1 LDKNKNRNYLVAVI
15 GAGPAG
21 LYASQYLARQGLE
34 VVLFNREIKPG
45 GLVEYGIYP
54 SKHKL
59 RKGLLAQFRHIV
71 EMPNV
76 HYLGNIL
83 VGQNG
88 DIGMERLR
96 ELGFDAFMV
105 TTGAQV
111 NKKLDLPGEDL
122 EGVYHANDIVF
133 YYNRLPKHTFK
144 AMSFGSK
151 VAIIG
156 VGNVMLDIVHY
167 FKQRNQPYS
176 ITAYARRGP
185 TEVKFDNKSLEPV
198 AECLDCQAVRDAV
211 DEVRAEVE
219 KVGKDIEEFYS
230 IVEKA
235 RDRAGDCHSKIKF
248 QMRFLFSPREII
260 GDEEGKVK
268 AILFERNELVQEGN
282 RINPIGTGE
291 MVVIPV
297 DTVVF
302 SVGSQVDAGFGL
314 PVAHGNFITTS
325 NPRFPVDG
333 ISYEVY
339 NEDLCSTCDDV
350 FVSGW
355 ARVAGEGVVGLARKD
370 AERGARSL
378 LKFLDSI
385 EPRTNNDVLGVLG
398 SLSTIEK
405 PIVTIEDLQK
415 LWAAEEK
422 IAAEKGMLEFKFD
435 TQEEMLK
442 VIREP

>member
-1 LDKNKNRNYLVAVI
+1 MNRSSQKDYMVAVI

-21 LYASQYLARQGLE
+21 LYASQYLARQGVN

-59 RKGLLAQFRHIV
+59 RGGLLAQFKRIL
-71 EMPNV
+71 EMPQVN
-76 HYLGNIL
+76 YLGNVF

-88 DIGMERLR
+88 DVQLDQLR

-111 NKKLDLPGEDL
+111 NTKLNLPGEEL
-122 EGVYHANDIVF
+122 AGVYHANDIFF
-133 YYNRLPKHTFK
+133 YYNRLPKHAYKTMF
-144 AMSFGSK
+144 FGSNI
-151 VAIIG
+151 AIIG

-167 FKQRNQPYS
+167 FKQRNEPFN
-176 ITAYARRGP
+176 ITAFARRGP

-198 AECLDCQAVRDAV
+198 ADCLNCQEIREAVEEARS
-211 DEVRAEVE
+211 EIE
-219 KVGKDIEEFYS
+219 KVGKDESEFYS

-235 RDRAGDCHSKIKF
+235 RERAEGCHSKIQF
-248 QMRFLFSPREII
+248 QMRFLRSPKEII
-260 GDEEGKVK
+260 GDEAGRVI
-268 AILFERNELVQEGN
+268 AIRFERNKLVQEGD
-282 RINPIGTGE
+282 RIRPKGTGI
-291 MVVIPV
+291 MDIYPV
-297 DTVVF
+297 DTVVY
-302 SVGSQVDAGFGL
+302 SIGSKVDAGFGL

-339 NEDLCSTCDDV
+339 NEDLCSTCEDI

-370 AERGARSL
+370 AERGARALLQYLETLEPGYSMDMEQLMEKLSYNGIPLVNFEGL
-378 LKFLDSI
+378 LK
-385 EPRTNNDVLGVLG
+385 
-398 SLSTIEK
+398 
-405 PIVTIEDLQK
+405 
-415 LWAAEEK
+415 LWSAEEK
-422 IAAEKGMLEFKFD
+422 IAAEKGMQDFKFD
-435 TQEEMLK
+435 TQEEMLRIIK
-442 VIREP
+442 ET

>member
-1 LDKNKNRNYLVAVI
+1 MKRPTNKNFLVAVV

-21 LYASQYLARQGLE
+21 LYASQYLARQGTE

-54 SKHKL
+54 NKHKL
-59 RKGLLAQFRHIV
+59 RKGLLDQFKRIL
-71 EMPNV
+71 EMTQV

-88 DIGMERLR
+88 DIRLDQLR
-96 ELGFDAFMV
+96 EWGFDAFMV

-111 NKKLDLPGEDL
+111 NTKLNLPGEDL
-122 EGVYHANDIVF
+122 MGVYHANDIVF
-133 YYNRLPKHTFK
+133 YYNRLPKHAHK
-144 AMSFGSK
+144 SMPFGSK

-167 FKQRNQPYS
+167 FKQRNQDYS

-198 AECLDCQAVRDAV
+198 AECLDCQAIRDAV
-211 DEVRAEVE
+211 DEVRREVE
-219 KVGKDIEEFYS
+219 KIGKDIEEFYS
-230 IVEKA
+230 ILEKA
-235 RDRAGDCHSKIKF
+235 RERAGDCHSKIKF
-248 QMRFLFSPREII
+248 QMRFLRSPREII

-268 AILFERNELVQEGN
+268 AIRFERNELVQEGD
-282 RINPIGTGE
+282 RIHQKGTGE
-291 MVVIPV
+291 EEILPA

-302 SVGSQVDAGFGL
+302 SIGSRVDAGFGL

-370 AERGARSL
+370 AERGARAL
-378 LKFLDSI
+378 LKYLDTI
-385 EPRTNNDVLGVLG
+385 EPKANNDLSDILGT
-398 SLSTIEK
+398 LSAIDK
-405 PIVTIEDLQK
+405 PIININGLQK

-422 IAAEKGMLEFKFD
+422 IAAEKGLPEFKFD
-435 TQEEMLK
+435 TQEEMIR
-442 VIREP
+442 VIGGS

>member
-1 LDKNKNRNYLVAVI
+1 MISSKKENYLVAVI

-21 LYASQYLARQGLE
+21 LYASQYLARQGVQ

-59 RKGLLAQFRHIV
+59 RKGLLSQFRRIL
-71 EMPNV
+71 EMPQV
-76 HYLGNIL
+76 HYIGNIL

-88 DIGMERLR
+88 DIHLDQLR
-96 ELGFDAFMV
+96 DLGFDAFMV

-111 NKKLDLPGEDL
+111 NTKLDLPGEDL
-122 EGVYHANDIVF
+122 NGVYHANDIVF
-133 YYNRLPKHTFK
+133 YYNRLPKLEHK
-144 AMSFGSK
+144 RLSFGSK
-151 VAIIG
+151 IAIIG

-167 FKQRNQPYS
+167 FKQRNQHYE

-198 AECLDCQAVRDAV
+198 AECLDCQAIRDAV
-211 DEVRAEVE
+211 DEVRPDVE
-219 KVGKDIEEFYS
+219 KIGKDIDEFYS

-235 RDRAGDCHSKIKF
+235 KERAEDCHSKIKF
-248 QMRFLFSPREII
+248 QMRFLLSPKELLSD
-260 GDEEGKVK
+260 DEGNVK
-268 AILFERNELVQEGN
+268 AIRFERNKLVSEGD
-282 RINPIGTGE
+282 RILPKGTGE
-291 MVVIPV
+291 MEIVPV

-302 SVGSQVDAGFGL
+302 SIGSRVDSGFGL

-325 NPRFPVDG
+325 NPRLPVDG

-339 NEDLCSTCDDV
+339 NEDLCSACKDI

-370 AERGARSL
+370 AERGARALSQYL
-378 LKFLDSI
+378 DMFKLKSHI
-385 EPRTNNDVLGVLG
+385 EMNRFIQRLTVID
-398 SLSTIEK
+398 K
-405 PIVTIEDLQK
+405 PIVTIEGLQK

-422 IAAEKGMLEFKFD
+422 IAADNGLPEFKFD
-435 TQEEMLK
+435 TKDEMLK
-442 VIREP
+442 VISDS

>member
-1 LDKNKNRNYLVAVI
+1 LNKAKNRNYLVAVI

-21 LYASQYLARQGLE
+21 LYASQYLARQGVE

-59 RKGLLAQFRHIV
+59 RKGLLAQFRKIL

-88 DIGMERLR
+88 DISLEHLR
-96 ELGFDAFMV
+96 QLGFDAFMV

-111 NKKLDLPGEDL
+111 NTKLNLPGEDL
-122 EGVYHANDIVF
+122 EGVYHAHDIVF
-133 YYNRLPKHTFK
+133 YYNRLPKHTYK
-144 AMSFGSK
+144 AMYFGSN

-167 FKQRNQPYS
+167 FKQRNQSYS

-198 AECLDCQAVRDAV
+198 VECLDCQAIRDAV
-211 DEVRAEVE
+211 DEARSEVE

-235 RDRAGDCHSKIKF
+235 RKRAEDCHSKIKF
-248 QMRFLFSPREII
+248 QMKFLYSPKEII
-260 GDEEGKVK
+260 GDDEGRVK
-268 AILFERNELVQEGN
+268 AIRFERNELVQEGN
-282 RINPIGTGE
+282 RVNPKGTGE
-291 MVVIPV
+291 MVVVPV

-302 SVGSQVDAGFGL
+302 SIGSRVDAGFGL

-325 NPRFPVDG
+325 NPRFPIDG

-370 AERGARSL
+370 AERGARAL
-378 LKFLDSI
+378 LQFLDSV
-385 EPRTNNDVLGVLG
+385 EPRTNNDILGVLG

-405 PIVTIEDLQK
+405 PIVTIEGLQK

-422 IAAEKGMLEFKFD
+422 IAAEKELLEFKFD

-442 VIREP
+442 VIRES